1 MCHSHFGALRP
12 KHKLTGSLGLRSLRR
27 NMAGSRDAD
36 NDLRRGLPV
45 SVCPMMASG
54 MQLPLPVRG
63 EGSMVFGFETIIAAF
78 LTGSVLSLVISQL
91 FRLLSEVVDLE
102 RGDVPKLAVLGI
114 MLLAG
119 PHILAAAARKL
130 GRLREYPWE
139 YAAVIYLFSLIW
151 AGVVGLAALTLLS
164 WLWIM
169 IS

>member
-1 MCHSHFGALRP
+1 
-12 KHKLTGSLGLRSLRR
+12 
-27 NMAGSRDAD
+27 
-36 NDLRRGLPV
+36 
-45 SVCPMMASG
+45 
-54 MQLPLPVRG
+54 
-63 EGSMVFGFETIIAAF
+63 MVFGFETVVAAF

-114 MLLAG
+114 MLVAG

-139 YAAVIYLFSLIW
+139 YAAVIYLLSIIW
-151 AGVVGLAALTLLS
+151 AGMVGLAALTLLS

>member
-1 MCHSHFGALRP
+1 
-12 KHKLTGSLGLRSLRR
+12 
-27 NMAGSRDAD
+27 
-36 NDLRRGLPV
+36 
-45 SVCPMMASG
+45 
-54 MQLPLPVRG
+54 
-63 EGSMVFGFETIIAAF
+63 MVFGFETVIAAL
-78 LTGSVLSLVISQL
+78 LTGSVLSLLISQL

-139 YAAVIYLFSLIW
+139 YAAVIYLFSIIW

>member
-1 MCHSHFGALRP
+1 
-12 KHKLTGSLGLRSLRR
+12 
-27 NMAGSRDAD
+27 
-36 NDLRRGLPV
+36 
-45 SVCPMMASG
+45 
-54 MQLPLPVRG
+54 
-63 EGSMVFGFETIIAAF
+63 MVFGFETVIAAL

-139 YAAVIYLFSLIW
+139 YAAVIYLFSIIW

-164 WLWIM
+164 WVWIM

>member
-1 MCHSHFGALRP
+1 
-12 KHKLTGSLGLRSLRR
+12 
-27 NMAGSRDAD
+27 
-36 NDLRRGLPV
+36 
-45 SVCPMMASG
+45 
-54 MQLPLPVRG
+54 
-63 EGSMVFGFETIIAAF
+63 MVFGFETIIAAF

-102 RGDVPKLAVLGI
+102 RGDVPKLAVVGI

>member
-1 MCHSHFGALRP
+1 
-12 KHKLTGSLGLRSLRR
+12 
-27 NMAGSRDAD
+27 
-36 NDLRRGLPV
+36 
-45 SVCPMMASG
+45 
-54 MQLPLPVRG
+54 
-63 EGSMVFGFETIIAAF
+63 MVFGFETIIAAF

>member
-1 MCHSHFGALRP
+1 M
-12 KHKLTGSLGLRSLRR
+12 GLRSVRC

-36 NDLRRGLPV
+36 NDLRRGLLV
-45 SVCPMMASG
+45 RACPTMASG
-54 MQLPLPVRG
+54 MQRPLPVQG
-63 EGSMVFGFETIIAAF
+63 VGSMVFGFETVVAAF

-114 MLLAG
+114 MLVAG

-139 YAAVIYLFSLIW
+139 YAAVIYLLSIIW
-151 AGVVGLAALTLLS
+151 AGMVGLAALTLLS